1 MLIDDRLGVVVLA
14 YGAGG
19 EYQPLL
25 ASLLAEGIAPSSVL
39 VVHNPAA
46 PGEAAP
52 VAASGCLVIQAER
65 NLGYAGG
72 MNLGIAKMRERDGK
86 DLLLLL
92 SHDAR
97 LRGGALGTLLEAAQS
112 SEQLGIFGPALLLTG
127 TDLPFSYGGVTAAGG
142 ANAHLKEL
150 PLAPADGILRCDWI
164 DGGTILVRS
173 EVLARVGAFDERFW
187 GYCEDADLCLRARR
201 AGYRVGVV
209 LAAKADQ
216 DPGTSKRL
224 GAWAY
229 LMSRNGIEYGRRAA
243 GPRGLLSSTA
253 RSISMILIS
262 LARFG
267 LRTLR
272 LRPGDP
278 GEPLALAAGA
288 WRGTVDYFR
297 GRWGPPPGGLRGMG
311 DVHNA

>member
-1 MLIDDRLGVVVLA
+1 MIDQALGVVVLA

-19 EYQPLL
+19 EHQPLL
-25 ASLLAEGIAPSSVL
+25 ASLLAEGVAASSLL

-46 PGEAAP
+46 PGESAP
-52 VAASGCLVIQAER
+52 VAVSGAEVIQAER

-72 MNLGIAKMRERDGK
+72 MNLGIAKMRERTGK

-97 LRGGALGTLLEAAQS
+97 LRAGALGTLLEAVRS
-112 SEQLGIFGPALLLTG
+112 SERLGILGPALLLTG
-127 TDLPFSYGGVTAAGG
+127 TDVPFSYGGMTSAGG

-150 PLAPADGILRCDWI
+150 STAPPDGILRCDWI

-173 EVLARVGAFDERFW
+173 EVLERVGVFDQRFW

-201 AGYRVGVV
+201 AGYQVGVV

-229 LMSRNGIEYGRRAA
+229 LMSRNGIEYARRAA
-243 GPRGLLSSTA
+243 GPRGLLASTG

-262 LARFG
+262 LGRFS

-278 GEPLALAAGA
+278 GEPLVLAAGA